1 MKQKNHNFTA
11 SQQVTVCF
19 YCFYC
24 QSYVIMFSV
33 ENKTVSKNRD
43 SQVKYDKDRQRIPV
57 QTSPDQF

>member
-1 MKQKNHNFTA
+1 
-11 SQQVTVCF
+11 
-19 YCFYC
+19 
-24 QSYVIMFSV
+24 MFSV